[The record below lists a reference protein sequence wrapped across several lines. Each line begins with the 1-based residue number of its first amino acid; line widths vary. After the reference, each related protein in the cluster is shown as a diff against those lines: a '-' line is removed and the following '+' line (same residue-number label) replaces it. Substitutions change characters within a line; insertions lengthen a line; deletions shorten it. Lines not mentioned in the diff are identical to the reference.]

1 MTRKTGDAG
10 EGFKALRSAFL
21 ATAGFSMVINLL
33 MLVSPVYMMQVYDR
47 VLTSQSG
54 ETLVALTAVAVGLLV
69 IYGVL
74 EGVRGRMLIRIGNAF
89 DERIRRPVF
98 NALALRALT
107 AGAGG
112 RLAGLR
118 DVDTV
123 RQFLTGAGPAAFFDA
138 PWIPVYL
145 LVIFL
150 IHPVLG
156 GIAVAGAVLL
166 IGMAL
171 ATEWIS
177 RTRLREAGQ
186 HLGEAEQFA
195 DQTVRNIEA
204 LRAMGMT
211 GRARTRWLGR
221 WYRGLSLQSEAA
233 DWVAVLQGLSKA
245 LRIVL
250 QVGVLAGGASL
261 VLVHEMSAGM
271 MIAASIIVGRAV
283 APVEQMIGSWRGF
296 VGARGAYDRLKE
308 LLAAFP
314 EPGKRMRLP
323 RPEGQV
329 TVENA
334 AAVAPGGREPILRGI
349 SFAMEP
355 GEVMAV
361 IGPSA
366 SGKSTLAR
374 LLVGVWPAA
383 AGAVR
388 LGGADVFRWAHG
400 DLGRYVGYVPQDVEL
415 FDATVKE
422 NIARL
427 GDIDPQK
434 VVDAARLAGVHELI
448 LSLPDGYETRI
459 GEGGRALSGGQRQR
473 IALAR
478 ALYDNPAFVVL
489 DEPNANLDHDGDLA
503 LLKCIAELK
512 RRGITVV
519 LISHRPSMLQGVD
532 RILVLR
538 DGMVSALGPRD
549 EILNR
554 TAQPLPFFK
563 PSHQITTQP
572 GDDQAGDEASAAN
585 DPHGGGGAPGAG
597 GGAANQAATDDHDAA
612 AREAPGRA
620 RRVLE
625 HFKEAV
631 NG

>member
-1 MTRKTGDAG
+1 MKRSAGDVSAGLKTL
-10 EGFKALRSAFL
+10 KSAFL

-33 MLVSPVYMMQVYDR
+33 MLVSPIYMMQIYDR

-54 ETLVALTAVAVGLLV
+54 ETLVALTAVAIGLLAV
-69 IYGVL
+69 YGVL

-89 DERIRRPVF
+89 DERVRRPVF
-98 NALALRALT
+98 NALSLRALT
-107 AGAGG
+107 AAAGG

-123 RQFLTGAGPAAFFDA
+123 RQFLTGSGPAAFFDA

-145 LVIFL
+145 LVIFF

-156 GIAVAGAVLL
+156 GIAVAGAALL

-171 ATEWIS
+171 ATEVVS
-177 RTRLREAGQ
+177 RTRLRTAGQ
-186 HLGEAEQFA
+186 HLGEAEQLA

-233 DWVAVLQGLSKA
+233 DWVAILQGLSKA

-261 VLVHEMSAGM
+261 VLVQEMSAGM

-308 LLAAFP
+308 LLAAYP

-323 RPEGQV
+323 RPEGHV
-329 TVENA
+329 AVENA
-334 AAVAPGGREPILRGI
+334 AAVAPGGREPILRGV
-349 SFAMEP
+349 SFALEP
-355 GEVMAV
+355 GEVLAV

-400 DLGRYVGYVPQDVEL
+400 DLGRYIGFVPQDVEL
-415 FDATVKE
+415 LDATVKE

-427 GDIDPQK
+427 GEIDPQK
-434 VVDAARLAGVHELI
+434 VVEAAQLAGVHELI
-448 LSLPDGYETRI
+448 LALPDGYETRI

-489 DEPNANLDHDGDLA
+489 DEPNANLDHDGDIA
-503 LLKCIAELK
+503 LLKCIGELK
-512 RRGITVV
+512 RRGTTVV

-538 DGMVSALGPRD
+538 DGMVSALGTRD
-549 EILNR
+549 EILQR
-554 TAQPLPFFK
+554 TAQPLPFYK
-563 PSHQITTQP
+563 PGQQIAA
-572 GDDQAGDEASAAN
+572 QAGGEEDAAPE
-585 DPHGGGGAPGAG
+585 DRDGQPADRD
-597 GGAANQAATDDHDAA
+597 GAAADAH
-612 AREAPGRA
+612 ERA

-625 HFKEAV
+625 QFKEAA